1 MARVTRV
8 IVPAVVVALL
18 AAACASSSSGSAKN
32 GGKARVTETSLI
44 ADTGPQ
50 PGAVRQHF
58 EFGPIDVK
66 AGQNNIAY
74 SFAGVPKPAVDG
86 WIVRIAPNL
95 RYADGTVPPVDVIHL
110 HHGVWLN
117 MSAKDATTGGRLPER
132 FFAVGE
138 EKTVMLL
145 PKGYGYQYKASDHWL
160 LNYMLHNLTSK
171 PDKVWITY
179 DIDMVPATAPEAA
192 SIKPARP
199 IWMDVQN
206 GSGYPVF
213 DVPKGGGNNGRYIY
227 PDDAVDPYKPTP
239 RPSTASRNPNRPPR
253 ATEQNTGPKN
263 QWVVDQDGILL
274 TTAGHLH
281 PGGLQTDMYLQRAGA
296 TALKGHSKPGHP
308 DTAHLFTSVAKYF
321 EPAGPVSWDVSMS
334 GTPANWN
341 VQVHKGDVLSINTTY
356 DSARAGWYE
365 GMGIMVAWM
374 AAGPGGNDP
383 FTTAVDRPGMLTHG
397 HLPENDNHG
406 GKPAPNDF
414 VDATKLPSQPPTDT
428 IYIDNFVYSKGD
440 LTVANSI
447 PTVVQGNS
455 IRFVNNDAPLGNGI
469 WHTITAC
476 KAPCNGSTGI
486 AYPIADGPIPFDS
499 GELGKAGEP
508 TAGRLDWSTPPN
520 LPPGTYTYFCRIH
533 PGMRGAFRVVAKA

>member
-1 MARVTRV
+1 MSRVTRV
-8 IVPAVVVALL
+8 IVPLSVVALV
-18 AAACASSSSGSAKN
+18 ATACATSTGTAK
-32 GGKARVTETSLI
+32 KPATAKVTETSLI
-44 ADTGPQ
+44 ADTGPE

-66 AGQNNIAY
+66 PGQNNIAY
-74 SFAGVPKPAVDG
+74 SFAGIPKPSIDG

-95 RYADGTVPPVDVIHL
+95 RLADGTVPPVDVIHL

-117 MSAKDATTGGRLPER
+117 MSAKDATTGGALPER

-138 EKTVMLL
+138 EKTIMML
-145 PKGYGYQYKASDHWL
+145 PQGYGYAYHASDHWL

-179 DIDMVPATAPEAA
+179 DIDIIPSTAPEAA
-192 SIKPARP
+192 TIKPARP

-206 GSGYPVF
+206 GSAYPVF
-213 DVPKGGGNNGRYIY
+213 DVPKGGGQNGKYVY
-227 PDDAVDPYKPTP
+227 PDDAVDPYKPARQ
-239 RPSTASRNPNRPPR
+239 RPGRRSRNTNPLDNG
-253 ATEQNTGPKN
+253 APKN

-281 PGGLQTDMYLQRAGA
+281 PGGLQTDMYVQRAGA

-308 DTAHLFTSVAKYF
+308 DTAHLFTSVAHYY
-321 EPAGPVSWDVSMS
+321 EPLGPVSWDVSMT
-334 GTPANWN
+334 GTPPNWN
-341 VQVHKGDVLSINTTY
+341 VQLHKGDVLSINTTY
-356 DSARAGWYE
+356 DSARAAWYE

-374 AAGPGGNDP
+374 APGENGNNP
-383 FTTAVDRPGMLTHG
+383 FTTAVDKPGLLTHG
-397 HLPENDNHG
+397 HLAENNNHG
-406 GKPAPNDF
+406 GQPAPNDY

-440 LTVANSI
+440 LSVANSI

-455 IRFVNNDAPLGNGI
+455 IKFVNNDAPLGNGI

-476 KAPCNGSTGI
+476 QAPCDLSTGI
-486 AYPIADGPIPFDS
+486 GYPIANAAIQFDS
-499 GELGKAGEP
+499 GELGTGGPP
-508 TAGRLDWSTPPN
+508 TANRVDWSTPTD

-533 PGMRGAFRVVAKA
+533 PFMRGAFRVVPKA